1 MNVENV
7 YRLSLVTK
15 ELSCASVPEL
25 QIHLQNN
32 KSVSFWEKLVQ
43 ELHSSPFTETAFA
56 VPKEMKTGDIC
67 GYQGCGYLAQKGT
80 ETHLSFPLYDFNVAC
95 VMRTMHVMLPA
106 LYYTFLHFAKD
117 HTVSDAQYVTLYLN
131 DRYNISKPTPAG
143 FVFPI
148 LIESLKKIA
157 LSERGK
163 VRESM
168 VRHIDDAMQEVWQ
181 EIAPVTHKHLK
192 KKCSAGI
199 SRSGLFSLMCPTDAE
214 ITSDRNVDMQKGGVP
229 QGVYPTLL
237 NSYNIHTAYEH
248 LTLIA
253 GLARMLDLVRTH
265 EEVPVYVV

>member
-15 ELSCASVPEL
+15 ESSCANVPEL
-25 QIHLQNN
+25 QIHIQNN
-32 KSVSFWEKLVQ
+32 KSVSFWEKLME
-43 ELHSSPFTETAFA
+43 ELQSSPTSETAFA
-56 VPKEMKTGDIC
+56 VPQEMNIDGVF
-67 GYQGCGYLAQKGT
+67 GYQGCGYLTQNGT
-80 ETHLSFPLYDFNVAC
+80 ETHLSFPLYDFSAEC
-95 VMRTMHVMLPA
+95 VMRTMHVVLSA
-106 LYYTFLHFAKD
+106 LYYTFFHLAKD

-163 VRESM
+163 IREC
-168 VRHIDDAMQEVWQ
+168 VIRHIDNAMQEVWQ
-181 EIAPVTHKHLK
+181 EIAPVPRKHLK
-192 KKCSAGI
+192 KECRAGI
-199 SRSGLFSLMCPTDAE
+199 SQSGFFSLVCASGVE
-214 ITSDRNVDMQKGGVP
+214 IASDRDDVQKGGVP
-229 QGVYPTLL
+229 QGAYPTLL
-237 NSYNIHTAYEH
+237 QSYNIHTAYEH

-253 GLARMLDLVRTH
+253 GLARMLDLVRAN